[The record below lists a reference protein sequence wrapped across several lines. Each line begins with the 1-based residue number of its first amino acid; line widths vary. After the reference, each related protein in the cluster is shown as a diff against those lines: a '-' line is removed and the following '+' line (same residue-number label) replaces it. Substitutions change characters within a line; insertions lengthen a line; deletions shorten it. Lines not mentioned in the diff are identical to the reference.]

1 MLRVPMVPW
10 VHLRQPSVP
19 HFTPL
24 WGEPFQLSP
33 LDRDQQIFNP
43 RPTFHL
49 STPEAPVLCSMTLS
63 CPCTFQH
70 HPPPPPGSPH
80 RHRQTFNWQPPTL
93 GRASRLWVLLHR
105 CQSSSTRVSATVPS
119 TSPVAANFST
129 TNSSCASAVCLR
141 RARHSSPLVHLFP
154 SSPTPFCLAA
164 TASLCHPPRPPPP
177 FAMPSGLVVAAQPF
191 NILPPNHHNHHSFPS
206 RPSTTTT
213 MTTPHGVNVNAGRGY
228 ANSKLNRVTRT
239 AICAGTYPVNAS
251 ACVRAR
257 ATPVTP
263 EHHRQ
268 RTE

>member
-1 MLRVPMVPW
+1 VCVWCVSCFSLRPSLCLSFPVNIYQCLTTVEARYALYLPTWGCSLLRVPMVPW

-93 GRASRLWVLLHR
+93 GRASRLWVIHR
-105 CQSSSTRVSATVPS
+105 LRRRCSSSHRVLLSAC
-119 TSPVAANFST
+119 AA
-129 TNSSCASAVCLR
+129 
-141 RARHSSPLVHLFP
+141 RA
-154 SSPTPFCLAA
+154 
-164 TASLCHPPRPPPP
+164 PRPI
-177 FAMPSGLVVAAQPF
+177 SC
-191 NILPPNHHNHHSFPS
+191 
-206 RPSTTTT
+206 STTTT
-213 MTTPHGVNVNAGRGY
+213 SLALLAVLSLHSPT
-228 ANSKLNRVTRT
+228 
-239 AICAGTYPVNAS
+239 C
-251 ACVRAR
+251 
-257 ATPVTP
+257 
-263 EHHRQ
+263 
-268 RTE
+268 